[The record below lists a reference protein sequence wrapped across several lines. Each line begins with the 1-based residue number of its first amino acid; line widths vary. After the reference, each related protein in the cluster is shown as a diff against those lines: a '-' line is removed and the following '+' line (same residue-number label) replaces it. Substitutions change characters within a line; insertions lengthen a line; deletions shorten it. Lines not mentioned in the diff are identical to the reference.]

1 MFRTSRPLISFL
13 IPLILLICLPGE
25 ARSQEKVHKLEA
37 QQDAGVQFR
46 ESTKRILHDHDLK
59 RQAHQAPG
67 EAIVA
72 LDRLRAAGTE
82 SAEEIAIAI
91 TEVALDSAHQQ
102 PGQVRVGLYL
112 TAAAETFSE
121 ALEQAAARGPS
132 EISDGGTLSVLGLHV
147 RAVEGLIDA
156 LQASDSEALE
166 GKTVSIQGPLAEYQF
181 RWVSQTDL
189 WTPATH
195 EYVRASAVKRKE
207 KDVAGFRFGLGAPI
221 VAVRKG
227 DLPDEPVFE
236 GRVFPMYEFYYP
248 LTAVLDLALVDP
260 GAPRSAT
267 LNIVDPRRKE
277 RFEIGGVDYPLAIDL
292 GAQFLVLEQE
302 TDVAFGQSGTLRSG
316 KHMSEIGLYA
326 PAPLRT
332 DKIPVVMVHGLLA
345 GPTGWYEAFNSLSL
359 DPELR
364 RSYQGWAFAY
374 PTGLPFPY
382 SARFL
387 REALVETIERL
398 DPEGTNPLLQQVVIV
413 SHSMGGLLTRLM
425 ISDSGMVMWNS
436 GLSESPD
443 EINLEPEDL
452 EWVKASVIFESLPF
466 ITRAV
471 FFSTPHRG
479 SKYAADLVGKLG
491 ASFVPLPD
499 DLQALS
505 QRILLSAG
513 DSAIGDG
520 AERKKLPDGIQTLQ
534 PESNLILALDQ
545 MEIDPRVTYHSIIGD
560 RGKGDTPESSDGIV
574 AYRSSHLEGA
584 ASETIV
590 PSGHG
595 TYKDPEGIAEL
606 QRILHE
612 HLDSVQ
618 SRN

>member
-1 MFRTSRPLISFL
+1 MFRTFRPLVSL
-13 IPLILLICLPGE
+13 LLPLVLLICLPGE

-91 TEVALDSAHQQ
+91 TEVALDGAHQQ
-102 PGQVRVGLYL
+102 PDQIRLGLYL
-112 TAAAETFSE
+112 SAAAETFSE

-132 EISDGGTLSVLGLHV
+132 QISDGGTLSARGLNV

-156 LQASDSEALE
+156 LQDTHSEVLE
-166 GKTVSIQGPLAEYQF
+166 GRTVSIPGPLAEYQF
-181 RWVSQTDL
+181 RWVSQIDL

-195 EYVRASAVKRKE
+195 EYVGASTVKRKK
-207 KDVAGFRFGLGAPI
+207 KDVAGLRSGLGAPI

-227 DLPDEPVFE
+227 DLPDKPVIE
-236 GRVFPMYEFYYP
+236 GGVFPMYEYYYP
-248 LTAVLDLALVDP
+248 LTAVLDLAPADP

-267 LNIVDPRRKE
+267 LNLVDPRRNE
-277 RFEIGGVDYPLAIDL
+277 RFEVGGVDYPLAIDL

-302 TDVAFGQSGTLRSG
+302 TNVSFDKGGTLRSG

-345 GPTGWYEAFNSLSL
+345 GPTGWYDAFDSLSL

-364 RSYQGWAFAY
+364 QSYQGWAFAY

-382 SARFL
+382 AARFL

-413 SHSMGGLLTRLM
+413 AHSLGGLLTRLM
-425 ISDSGMVMWNS
+425 ISDSGLVMWNS
-436 GLSESPD
+436 AFSESPD
-443 EINLEPEDL
+443 EIDLEPEDL

-479 SKYAADLVGKLG
+479 SKYAANSVGKLG

-499 DLQALS
+499 DLQVMGK
-505 QRILLSAG
+505 RILLSAG
-513 DSAIGDG
+513 DSIVGDG
-520 AERKKLPDGIQTLQ
+520 AERGKLPDGIQTLQ

-545 MEIDPRVTYHSIIGD
+545 IEIDPRVTYHSIIGD

-574 AYRSSHLEGA
+574 AYWSSHLEGA

-595 TYKDPEGIAEL
+595 TYKDPQGIAEL

-612 HLDSVQ
+612 HLDSRSGGV
-618 SRN
+618 